1 MKRLVGALSVL
12 LVVCSMPGCTRINPG
27 NVGIKIN
34 MAGTARGVSDL
45 PLETGWVFY
54 MPGVTKVF
62 EYPTFMQTA
71 VWTASVHEGN
81 PVDESITFTDKDQ
94 VPISADINLSYRLES
109 TKVPNFYIQ
118 FRSDDIKG
126 FTHGYLRNV
135 ARDAFNAVAS
145 QYSFDEINGMKKEEI
160 LLNIRKKINDGVGR
174 YGVIV
179 EQFGFIG
186 ALRPPA
192 NIAESINLKIA
203 AIQKAIQSENEL
215 RQAKADAAKT
225 IARAEGE
232 AKANQL
238 LASSISQ
245 QLIDWRRLEI
255 TMEAVKHWDG
265 KRPMVEGNNSGL
277 LLQIDPSKSK

>member
-1 MKRLVGALSVL
+1 
-12 LVVCSMPGCTRINPG
+12 
-27 NVGIKIN
+27 
-34 MAGTARGVSDL
+34 
-45 PLETGWVFY
+45 
-54 MPGVTKVF
+54 
-62 EYPTFMQTA
+62 
-71 VWTASVHEGN
+71 
-81 PVDESITFTDKDQ
+81 
-94 VPISADINLSYRLES
+94 
-109 TKVPNFYIQ
+109 
-118 FRSDDIKG
+118 
-126 FTHGYLRNV
+126 
-135 ARDAFNAVAS
+135 
-145 QYSFDEINGMKKEEI
+145 MKKEEI
-160 LLNIRKKINDGVGR
+160 LLNIRKKINDGVGK

-255 TMEAVKHWDG
+255 TMEAVKRWDG
-265 KRPMVEGNNSGL
+265 KRPMVEGNSSGL
-277 LLQIDPSKSK
+277 LLQIDPSKNK

>member
-1 MKRLVGALSVL
+1 MKRFIGALSIL
-12 LVVCSMPGCTRINPG
+12 LIVCSLPGCTRIDPG

-45 PLETGWVFY
+45 PLETGWVFF

-71 VWTASVHEGN
+71 VWTSSVHEGN
-81 PVDESITFTDKDQ
+81 PIDESITFTDKDQ
-94 VPISADINLSYRLES
+94 VPIAADINLSYRLEA

-135 ARDAFNAVAS
+135 ARDAFNAVTS

-160 LLNIRKKINDGVGR
+160 LLNIRKKINDSVGK

-232 AKANQL
+232 ARANQL

-255 TMEAVKHWDG
+255 TMEAVKRWDG

>member
-1 MKRLVGALSVL
+1 MKRFIGTASIL
-12 LVVCSMPGCTRINPG
+12 LVVWAMPGCTRVNPG

-54 MPGVTKVF
+54 MPGVTKIF

-135 ARDAFNAVAS
+135 ARDAFNGVAS

-160 LLNIRKKINDGVGR
+160 LLKIRTKINEGVGK
-174 YGVIV
+174 YGIVV

-255 TMEAVKHWDG
+255 TMEAVKRWDG
-265 KRPMVEGNNSGL
+265 KRPMVEGNSSGL
-277 LLQIDPSKSK
+277 LLQLDTSKNK